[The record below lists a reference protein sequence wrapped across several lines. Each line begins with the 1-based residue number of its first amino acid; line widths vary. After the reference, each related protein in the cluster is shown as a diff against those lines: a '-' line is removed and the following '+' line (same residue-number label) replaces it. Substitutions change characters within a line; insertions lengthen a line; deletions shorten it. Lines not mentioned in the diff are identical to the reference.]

1 LPVSPPAYEGSEN
14 QKGNEVFSNFMST
27 VIELLIVLGIMVL
40 VHEFGHFAVAKLCG
54 IRVEVFSIG
63 FGKRV
68 FGFRR
73 GETEYQISAIPLG
86 GYVKMSGEMGF
97 AGNEL
102 STGTV
107 APTDPGDFNAHPR
120 WQRILVAL
128 AGPIANFI
136 LALGLMTAVSMFHNE
151 VQQFLDG
158 PAITDYIQ
166 SQTPAAKTGI
176 HSGDR
181 IVHYDTIEN
190 PTWEDVANRSILNL
204 NQTIPFSFIHDGQR
218 TDTKLFIEAKGG
230 GPDDFSL
237 DQIGLVPK
245 MQDTPVQVNSLEPSM
260 PAARAG
266 LQPNDKILSIDGV
279 QLHSVTALLSY
290 LQDQAGKPASLNVQR
305 TAANGT
311 AQTLNIHVTPE
322 LADTA
327 SGKGYRLGFVA
338 VLPPVR
344 VERLPLGKAMAASWQ
359 FNKKNSVLIVEVI
372 KRLFTRQVS
381 VKSLQ
386 SPIGIGQQIHQAA
399 QMPGWTPLIGTMSL
413 ISINLGILN
422 LMPIPILDGGM
433 ILFLLIETIMR
444 RDVNQQIKERIYQV
458 AFVCI
463 LAFFAFVIFNDLT
476 RLNLFTK
483 LKP

>member
-1 LPVSPPAYEGSEN
+1 
-14 QKGNEVFSNFMST
+14 MST
-27 VIELLIVLGIMVL
+27 VIQLLIVLGIMVL

-63 FGKRV
+63 FGKRL

-73 GETEYQISAIPLG
+73 GDTEYQVSAIPLG
-86 GYVKMSGEMGF
+86 GYVKMSGEM
-97 AGNEL
+97 NL
-102 STGTV
+102 
-107 APTDPGDFNAHPR
+107 PTDGPAQDIPNDPGNFNNHPR

-136 LALGLMTAVSMFHNE
+136 LAFALMTGVSMLHNE
-151 VQQFLDG
+151 VQEFLNG

-166 SQTPAAKTGI
+166 TKTPASKTGI
-176 HSGDR
+176 RSGDR
-181 IVHYDTIEN
+181 IVHYDTVEN
-190 PTWEDVANRSILNL
+190 PTWDDVFNRSLLNL
-204 NQTIPFSFIHDGQR
+204 NQTIPFSFVHDGQR
-218 TDTKLFIEAKGG
+218 TDTKLFVESKG
-230 GPDDFSL
+230 GPDDFSM
-237 DQIGLVPK
+237 DQIGLVAK
-245 MQDTPVQVNSLEPSM
+245 MQDTPVQVNSLEPTM

-266 LQPNDKILSIDGV
+266 LQSNDKILSIDGI
-279 QLHSVTALLSY
+279 QLHSVNALLSF
-290 LQDQAGKPASLNVQR
+290 LQDQAGKPADLVVQR
-305 TAANGT
+305 TANGT
-311 AQTLNIHVTPE
+311 TQTLPIQVTPV

-327 SGKGYRLGFVA
+327 SGPKEYRLGFVP

-344 VERLPLGKAMAASWQ
+344 VERLPLGKAMVASWH
-359 FNKKNSVLIVEVI
+359 FNKKNSLLIVEVL

-386 SPIGIGQQIHQAA
+386 SPIGIGQQVHQAA
-399 QMPGWTPLIGTMSL
+399 QMPGWMPLISL
-413 ISINLGILN
+413 MAAISLNLGIFN
-422 LMPIPILDGGM
+422 LLPIPILDGGM

-444 RDVNQQIKERIYQV
+444 RDVNQQVKERIYQV

>member
-1 LPVSPPAYEGSEN
+1 
-14 QKGNEVFSNFMST
+14 MST

-63 FGKRV
+63 FGKRL

-86 GYVKMSGEMGF
+86 GYVKMSGEMT
-97 AGNEL
+97 L
-102 STGTV
+102 
-107 APTDPGDFNAHPR
+107 PTDDPNQTEAANDDPGNFNNHPR

-128 AGPIANFI
+128 AGPVANFI
-136 LALGLMTAVSMFHNE
+136 LALGLMTGVFMMHNE
-151 VQQFLDG
+151 VQKFLDG

-166 SQTPAAKTGI
+166 TKTPAANTGI

-181 IVHYDTIEN
+181 IVHFDTVEN
-190 PTWEDVANRSILNL
+190 PTWEDVFNRSMLNL
-204 NQTIPFSFIHDGQR
+204 NQTVPFSFLHDGQR
-218 TDTKLFIEAKGG
+218 TDTKLFVESKG

-237 DQIGLVPK
+237 ESIGLVAK
-245 MQDTPVQVNSLEPSM
+245 MQDTPVQVSSLEPSM
-260 PAARAG
+260 PAAHAG
-266 LQPNDKILSIDGV
+266 LKPEDKILSIDGL

-290 LQDQAGKPASLNVQR
+290 LQDQAGKPASLVVQR
-305 TAANGT
+305 DTAGT
-311 AQTLNIHVTPE
+311 TQDIPIQVTPE
-322 LADTA
+322 LADTP
-327 SGKGYRLGFVA
+327 SGPKGYRLGFVA

-344 VERLPLGKAMAASWQ
+344 VERLPFGKATVASWQ
-359 FNKKNSVLIVEVI
+359 FNKKNSLLIVEVI

-433 ILFLLIETIMR
+433 ILFLLIESIMR
-444 RDVNQQIKERIYQV
+444 RDVNQQVKERIYQV

>member
-1 LPVSPPAYEGSEN
+1 
-14 QKGNEVFSNFMST
+14 MST

-63 FGKRV
+63 FGKRL
-68 FGFRR
+68 FGFKR
-73 GETEYQISAIPLG
+73 GDTDYQIAAIPLG
-86 GYVKMSGEMGF
+86 GYVKMAGDTPGESPSG
-97 AGNEL
+97 
-102 STGTV
+102 
-107 APTDPGDFNAHPR
+107 DPGEFNAHPR

-128 AGPIANFI
+128 AGPIANFL
-136 LALGLMTAVSMFHNE
+136 LALGLMTGVSMFHNE
-151 VQQFLDG
+151 VQEFLNG
-158 PAITDYIQ
+158 PAVTDYIQ
-166 SQTPAAKTGI
+166 TKTPASKTGI
-176 HSGDR
+176 HSGDL
-181 IVHYDTIEN
+181 IVRYDTVEN
-190 PTWEDVANRSILNL
+190 PTWEDVFNRSLLNL
-204 NQTIPFSFIHDGQR
+204 NQTIPFSFVHDGQR
-218 TDTKLFIEAKGG
+218 TDTKIFVESKG
-230 GPDDFSL
+230 GPDEFGME
-237 DQIGLVPK
+237 QVGLVAK
-245 MQDTPVQVNSLEPSM
+245 MQNTPVQVSSLEPSM

-266 LQPNDKILSIDGV
+266 LQPNDKILSIDGL

-290 LQDQAGKPASLNVQR
+290 LQDQTGKPASLLVQR
-305 TAANGT
+305 PAANGT
-311 AQTLNIHVTPE
+311 TQNLNVQTLNIQVTPE

-338 VLPPVR
+338 VQPPVR
-344 VERLPLGKAMAASWQ
+344 VERLPLGKAIVASWQ
-359 FNKKNSVLIVEVI
+359 FNKKNSLLIVEVI

-444 RDVNQQIKERIYQV
+444 RDVNQQVKERIYQV

>member
-1 LPVSPPAYEGSEN
+1 
-14 QKGNEVFSNFMST
+14 MST

-63 FGKRV
+63 FGKRL
-68 FGFRR
+68 FGFKR
-73 GETEYQISAIPLG
+73 GDTDYQIAAIPLG
-86 GYVKMSGEMGF
+86 GYVKMSGDTPGEKPSG
-97 AGNEL
+97 
-102 STGTV
+102 
-107 APTDPGDFNAHPR
+107 DPGEFNAHPR

-128 AGPIANFI
+128 AGPIANFL
-136 LALGLMTAVSMFHNE
+136 LALGLMTGVSMFHNE
-151 VQQFLDG
+151 VQEFLDG
-158 PAITDYIQ
+158 PAVTDYIQ
-166 SQTPAAKTGI
+166 SKTPAAKTGI

-181 IVHYDTIEN
+181 IVHYDTVEN
-190 PTWEDVANRSILNL
+190 PTWEDVFNRSLLNL
-204 NQTIPFSFIHDGQR
+204 NQTIPFSFVHNGQR
-218 TDTKLFIEAKGG
+218 TDTKLFVQSKG
-230 GPDDFSL
+230 GPDDFSM
-237 DQIGLVPK
+237 DQIGLVAK
-245 MQDTPVQVNSLEPSM
+245 MQNTPVQVSSLEPSM

-266 LQPNDKILSIDGV
+266 LQPNDKILSIDGL

-290 LQDQAGKPASLNVQR
+290 LQDQAGKPASLTVQR

-311 AQTLNIHVTPE
+311 TQTLNIQVTPE

-338 VLPPVR
+338 IQPPVR
-344 VERLPLGKAMAASWQ
+344 VERLPFGKAVVASWQ
-359 FNKKNSVLIVEVI
+359 FNKKNSLLIVEVI